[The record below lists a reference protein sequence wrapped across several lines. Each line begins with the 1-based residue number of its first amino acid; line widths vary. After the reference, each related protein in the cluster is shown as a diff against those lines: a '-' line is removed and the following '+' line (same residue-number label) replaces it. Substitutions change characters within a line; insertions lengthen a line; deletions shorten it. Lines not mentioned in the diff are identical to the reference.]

1 MSIAQIGDA
10 DMRACVLEFLRA
22 DGLGARLAAEARER
36 YADSGRGLW
45 VAALRVGSAETE
57 CNWVCSDECAV
68 MILQGKIPPVEVKDL
83 TRQVCTYDPDSQFV
97 LYTMH
102 PDGTTRSYVMNSRPD
117 GAVLS

>member
-1 MSIAQIGDA
+1 MSTAQMSEA
-10 DMRACVLEFLRA
+10 DMQACVVKFLRA
-22 DGLGARLAAEARER
+22 EGLGARLAAEARQR

-45 VAALRVGSAETE
+45 VAGLRFGSSDAE

-68 MILQGKIPPVEVKDL
+68 MILQGKIPPVEVADL

-102 PDGTTRSYVMNSRPD
+102 PNGTTRSYVMNSGPD
-117 GAVLS
+117 GAAL